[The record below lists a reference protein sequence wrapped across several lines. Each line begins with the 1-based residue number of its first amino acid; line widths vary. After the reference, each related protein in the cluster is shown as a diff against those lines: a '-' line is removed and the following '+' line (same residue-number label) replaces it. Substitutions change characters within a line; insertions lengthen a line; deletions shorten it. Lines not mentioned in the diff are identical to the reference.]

1 MSARTYFN
9 GFGFPREGGGSCKE
23 GNAGLDC
30 QKKKTN
36 LVAIYVLL
44 FFAAIKICSAMLP
57 IYYGISSST
66 LCQMSGLKV
75 TFKNVSKH
83 KTTFKLEF

>member
-1 MSARTYFN
+1 MCGRHGA
-9 GFGFPREGGGSCKE
+9 GF
-23 GNAGLDC
+23 DC
-30 QKKKTN
+30 PEKKQTN
-36 LVAIYVLL
+36 LVVINVLL
-44 FFAAIKICSAMLP
+44 IFGAKYYKDLIRAMLP